1 MLPDPFLNFR
11 LIQEVEFC
19 FSQVGYPDCVTIEVT
34 IWKKMNKSLVKV
46 ERIIDLDT
54 WRKNI
59 RVVLS
64 SREGWAGVEEVV
76 EEGKIV
82 INYCL

>member
-1 MLPDPFLNFR
+1 M
-11 LIQEVEFC
+11 
-19 FSQVGYPDCVTIEVT
+19 TIEVT

-59 RVVLS
+59 RVVWS

>member
-1 MLPDPFLNFR
+1 M
-11 LIQEVEFC
+11 
-19 FSQVGYPDCVTIEVT
+19 TIEVT

-59 RVVLS
+59 RVVWS

-76 EEGKIV
+76 EECKIV